1 MSKPVKEML
10 RREIVRRLKEVQDLA
25 VVSVTGIGGVANNKL
40 RGDLRGAG
48 IRVMI
53 VRNAL
58 ARQAFDELGLAK
70 AASLLDGP
78 CALAYGGESVVDMVR
93 LMMDKAKTVP
103 QLKVK
108 GALMDGEVFGPERVD
123 ELSKY
128 PTRPEALGRLAAV
141 LLSPGGKLV
150 SAAMGPGRIIGSILK
165 AIEEK
170 APKPVEAADEEP
182 KTEGPVEGKAAES
195 PAEGPA
201 AGTTEGPAA

>member
-10 RREIVRRLKEVQDLA
+10 RREIIRRLKEVQDLA

-40 RGDLRGAG
+40 RGDLRGQG
-48 IRVMI
+48 IRVMM

-58 ARQAFDELGLAK
+58 ARQAFSELGLEK

-78 CALAYGGESVVDMVR
+78 CALAYGSQSVVDLVR
-93 LMMDKAKTVP
+93 AMMDKAKTAP

-108 GALMDGEVFGPERVD
+108 GALMEGEIFGPERVE

-128 PTRPEALGRLAAV
+128 PTRIEALGKLSGALLA
-141 LLSPGGKLV
+141 PGGNIL
-150 SAAMGPGRIIGSILK
+150 SAALGPGRIIGGLLK

-170 APKPVEAADEEP
+170 APKGPEAADEGP
-182 KTEGPVEGKAAES
+182 QSEGPVEGK
-195 PAEGPA
+195 
-201 AGTTEGPAA
+201 TQ